1 MRRKTTYSFIYTHA
15 WLVLVAM
22 AIFMNF
28 AFAARVTPDK
38 LTGTKQAKGDTTYHV
53 TKAKGGKPSY
63 LKNGLHLALPPLK
76 PAVTSS
82 AKVSVS
88 RPDDK
93 LLNDVQLYPNP
104 VTDQI
109 NLKYS
114 VSRNSNVTVKIMD
127 VLGNDITTV
136 FNQRVEV
143 GDHNISYS
151 INNKLSRGFYFVRV
165 VAGTESVIKRISVL

>member
-1 MRRKTTYSFIYTHA
+1 MT
-15 WLVLVAM
+15 
-22 AIFMNF
+22 IFMNF
-28 AFAARVTPDK
+28 AFAK
-38 LTGTKQAKGDTTYHV
+38 GTKPPKFKSDTTYLRV
-53 TKAKGGKPSY
+53 NKGKSVKASY
-63 LKNGLHLALPPLK
+63 LKNGLHLVLPPLK
-76 PAVTSS
+76 PAVTSNV
-82 AKVSVS
+82 KVSVS

-114 VSRNSNVTVKIMD
+114 VSRNANVTIKLMD
-127 VLGNDITTV
+127 VLGNDITTL
-136 FNQRVEV
+136 FSQRVDS
-143 GDHNISYS
+143 GDHNINYP